1 MSEAW
6 KFQTIGKSAGPQM
19 LMLSIDQDR
28 ISRLGQE
35 LPKSASY
42 HVHCPSAV
50 GAPAVQGQGGKVVNG
65 HVAAIITGRIKV

>member
-1 MSEAW
+1 MSEAR

-19 LMLSIDQDR
+19 LMLSIDQDS
-28 ISRLGQE
+28 IRLGQD